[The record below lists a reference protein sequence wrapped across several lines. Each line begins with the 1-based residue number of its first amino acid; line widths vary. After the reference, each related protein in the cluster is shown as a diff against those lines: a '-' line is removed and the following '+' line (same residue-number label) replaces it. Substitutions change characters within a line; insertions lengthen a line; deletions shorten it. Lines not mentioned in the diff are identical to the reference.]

1 MLTLRRAFRVLWR
14 RRLRTLLISL
24 VLALCVAVFAST
36 IAGVDASEAA
46 AEDIVEDYRAAAE
59 ATLEETELW
68 MRALVVTGPGGPWS
82 PDGISEDGVEEV
94 EAIDDVA
101 GVVPMI
107 MVGFDD
113 DGQAGSGGGQLGR
126 GYAYVIHGAPLDPE
140 LNDQYHALPV
150 NIIDGRNLS
159 EGDEYNALLS
169 DELVDY
175 FDAGVGDTINLH
187 GTSLD
192 IVGVYASELWQR
204 DVYMS
209 LSTAQD
215 LLGMQGQLSMLAVYA
230 ETQSAV
236 GDVVDEI
243 QSEYPGAFVIALGSL
258 QSQLADFVQQQQRT
272 LMAGLD
278 DDLSAIQNVGLRT
291 IIASGVIAIL
301 LIFVVMF
308 NTVRARTKEIGTF
321 KALGFS
327 NGGIMWQFLCE
338 GFYVGL
344 VGGIIGLAIASVAA
358 SLLSSWF
365 LGSSENLDVSVG
377 IAIAP
382 MLLGLGLTIVAA
394 GLGSL
399 YPAWRASRVS
409 PMEALRRE

>member
-14 RRLRTLLISL
+14 RRLRTLLVSL

-46 AEDIVEDYRAAAE
+46 AADMVEDYRAAAE

-68 MRALVVTGPGGPWS
+68 MRALVVTAPAGPWS
-82 PDGISEDGVEEV
+82 PQGISEDAVDEV
-94 EAIDDVA
+94 ASMDDVA

-107 MVGFDD
+107 MVGFNEE
-113 DGQAGSGGGQLGR
+113 GQTGGGGQLGR
-126 GYAYVIHGAPLDPE
+126 GYVYVVHGAPLDPE

-150 NIIDGRNLS
+150 NIVDGRNLA
-159 EGDEYNALLS
+159 EGEDYTALLS

-187 GTSLD
+187 GTTLD

-230 ETQSAV
+230 ESQSAV
-236 GDVVDEI
+236 GDVVAEI
-243 QSEYPGAFVIALGSL
+243 QSEYPAAFVIALGSL
-258 QSQLADFVQQQQRT
+258 QSQLADFVQQQQQT
-272 LMAGLD
+272 LVAGLD
-278 DDLSAIQNVGLRT
+278 DDLSAIESVGLRT
-291 IIASGVIAIL
+291 IVASGIIAVL

-344 VGGIIGLAIASVAA
+344 VGGVIGLALASVAA
-358 SLLSSWF
+358 SLLSSLL
-365 LGSSENLDVSVG
+365 LGSSENLDISVSIGV
-377 IAIAP
+377 AP

-399 YPAWRASRVS
+399 YPAWRASRIS

>member
-1 MLTLRRAFRVLWR
+1 MLTLRRAFRILWR
-14 RRLRTLLISL
+14 RRLRTLLVSL

-36 IAGVDASEAA
+36 IAGVDANEAA
-46 AEDIVEDYRAAAE
+46 AEDIVENYRAAAE

-82 PDGISEDGVEEV
+82 PDGISEDGVDEV
-94 EAIDDVA
+94 ASMDDVA

-107 MVGFDD
+107 MVGFNDE
-113 DGQAGSGGGQLGR
+113 GQTGGGGQLGR
-126 GYAYVIHGAPLDPE
+126 GYSYVIHGAPLDPE

-150 NIIDGRNLS
+150 NIVDGRNLS
-159 EGDEYNALLS
+159 EGDEYTALLS

-175 FDAGVGDTINLH
+175 FDAGVGDTVNLH

-230 ETQSAV
+230 ESQSDV
-236 GDVVDEI
+236 GDVVAEI
-243 QSEYPGAFVIALGSL
+243 QSEYPAAFVIALGSL

-272 LMAGLD
+272 LMAGMD
-278 DDLSAIQNVGLRT
+278 DDLSAIQTVGLRT
-291 IIASGVIAIL
+291 IIASGLIAIL

-327 NGGIMWQFLCE
+327 NAGIMWQFLCE

-358 SLLSSWF
+358 SLLSSWL
-365 LGSSENLDVSVG
+365 LGSSENLD
-377 IAIAP
+377 IAVAIGVAP

>member
-1 MLTLRRAFRVLWR
+1 MLTLRRAFRILWR
-14 RRLRTLLISL
+14 RRLRTLLVSL
-24 VLALCVAVFAST
+24 VLALCVAVFVST

-46 AEDIVEDYRAAAE
+46 ATAMVDDYREAAE

-82 PDGISEDGVEEV
+82 PQGISEDAVDEV
-94 EAIDDVA
+94 ASMDDVA

-113 DGQAGSGGGQLGR
+113 EAQTGSGGQLGR
-126 GYAYVIHGAPLDPE
+126 GYAYVVHGAPLDPVLDDE
-140 LNDQYHALPV
+140 YHALPV
-150 NIIDGRNLS
+150 NIVDGRNLS
-159 EGDEYNALLS
+159 EGEDYTALLS

-187 GTSLD
+187 GTNLD
-192 IVGVYASELWQR
+192 IVGVFASELWQR
-204 DVYMS
+204 NVYMS

-230 ETQSAV
+230 DSQSAV
-236 GDVVDEI
+236 GDVVAEI
-243 QSEYPGAFVIALGSL
+243 QSEYPAAFVIALGSL
-258 QSQLADFVQQQQRT
+258 QSQLADFVQQQQHT

-278 DDLSAIQNVGLRT
+278 DDLSAIQSVGLRT
-291 IIASGVIAIL
+291 IVASGIIGIL

-358 SLLSSWF
+358 SLLSSWL
-365 LGSSENLDVSVG
+365 LGSSESLD
-377 IAIAP
+377 IAVAIGVAP
-382 MLLGLGLTIVAA
+382 MLLGLGLTVVAA

>member
-14 RRLRTLLISL
+14 RRLRTLLVSI

-36 IAGVDASEAA
+36 LAGVDASEAA
-46 AEDIVEDYRAAAE
+46 AADMVDDYRAAAE

-68 MRALVVTGPGGPWS
+68 MRALVVTAPGGPWS
-82 PDGISEDGVEEV
+82 PDKISEDAVDEV
-94 EAIDDVA
+94 ASMDDVT

-107 MVGFDD
+107 MVGFDEE
-113 DGQAGSGGGQLGR
+113 GQTGGGGPLGR
-126 GYAYVIHGAPLDPE
+126 GYTYVVHGAPLDSE
-140 LNDQYHALPV
+140 LDEEYHVLPV
-150 NIIDGRNLS
+150 NIIEGRNLS
-159 EGDEYNALLS
+159 EGDEYIALLS

-187 GTSLD
+187 GTNLD

-209 LSTAQD
+209 ISTAQD
-215 LLGMQGQLSMLAVYA
+215 VLGMQGQLSMLAVYA
-230 ETQSAV
+230 DSQSAV
-236 GDVVDEI
+236 DDVAAEI
-243 QSEYPGAFVIALGSL
+243 KSEYPAAFVIALGSL
-258 QSQLADFVQQQQRT
+258 QSQLADFVQQQQQM
-272 LMAGLD
+272 LIVGLD
-278 DDLSAIQNVGLRT
+278 DDLSAIENVGLRT
-291 IIASGVIAIL
+291 IIASGIIAIL

-327 NGGIMWQFLCE
+327 NAGIMWQFLCE

-344 VGGIIGLAIASVAA
+344 VGGVIGLAIASVAA
-358 SLLSSWF
+358 SLLSSWL
-365 LGSSENLDVSVG
+365 LGSSENLDVSVRIG
-377 IAIAP
+377 VAP
-382 MLLGLGLTIVAA
+382 MLLGLGLTIIAA

>member
-14 RRLRTLLISL
+14 RKLRTLLVSL
-24 VLALCVAVFAST
+24 ILALCVAVFVST

-46 AEDIVEDYRAAAE
+46 ATAMVDDYREAAE
-59 ATLEETELW
+59 ATLAETELW
-68 MRALVVTGPGGPWS
+68 MRALVVTAPGGPWS
-82 PDGISEDGVEEV
+82 ADRISET
-94 EAIDDVA
+94 AIDEVSSIAGVA

-113 DGQAGSGGGQLGR
+113 EGQTGSGGPLGR
-126 GYAYVIHGAPLDPE
+126 GYAYVVHGAPLDPALDDE
-140 LNDQYHALPV
+140 YHVLPV
-150 NIIDGRNLS
+150 NIIEGRNLS
-159 EGDEYNALLS
+159 DGDDYTALLS
-169 DELVDY
+169 DELVGY
-175 FDAGVGDTINLH
+175 FNAGVGDTVNLH
-187 GTSLD
+187 GTNLD

-215 LLGMQGQLSMLAVYA
+215 LLGMKGQLSMLAVYA
-230 ETQSAV
+230 ESQSAV
-236 GDVVDEI
+236 HDVAAEI
-243 QSEYPGAFVIALGSL
+243 QSQYPAAFVIALGSL
-258 QSQLADFVQQQQRT
+258 QSQLADFVQQQQQT
-272 LMAGLD
+272 LLLGLD
-278 DDLSAIQNVGLRT
+278 DDLSAIQSVGLRT
-291 IIASGVIAIL
+291 IVASGIIGVL
-301 LIFVVMF
+301 LVFIVMF

-327 NGGIMWQFLCE
+327 NAGIMSQFLCE

-358 SLLSSWF
+358 SLLTSWL
-365 LGSSENLDVSVG
+365 LGPSENLNVSVG
-377 IAIAP
+377 IGVAP